1 MAKSRETSMEYVNK
15 FQELIDR
22 FDSVTCA
29 ASDCMGR
36 ANSMSP
42 EIRPESKEVRMAG

>member
-1 MAKSRETSMEYVNK
+1 MMRDKERSREYALK

-29 ASDCMGR
+29 ACDCMGR
-36 ANSMSP
+36 AMVCHWK
-42 EIRPESKEVRMAG
+42 SKL